1 MSIDQSGEK
10 QPKTGKGPIVIA
22 TAGVLALVAAGG
34 FFFMQNQDGA
44 APVTLGATE
53 TAGVETIA
61 PAAGKKE
68 EKKAEEKAAEAQ
80 AEPAKADEIVI
91 GDPVV
96 AKMGT
101 EEIKRSDVLNFIGT
115 LPPQVQEMPVKDL
128 FPMALDQVLNDR
140 IVGKK
145 AEQAKLEADPEV
157 SKQLA
162 LAKAQIVRNVYIERE
177 LAKAVSQKDLLK
189 AYEKA
194 LEGFERVDEVHA
206 RHILVKD
213 EAAAQE
219 IIKKLDEGKPFE
231 ELAKESTDAQTAV
244 NGGDLG
250 FFAKGQMIPEFSDAA
265 FALEPGTYTKTPVKT
280 QFGYHIIKV
289 EEKRKR
295 PEPQFEA
302 VKPQLEAQ
310 VRREKL
316 NSMLE
321 SWQKEAS
328 IKKFDINGKPV
339 SAEPKKN

>member
-1 MSIDQSGEK
+1 MSIEQSGQK

-34 FFFMQNQDGA
+34 FFFMQNQGSVSPVALSA
-44 APVTLGATE
+44 AE
-53 TAGVETIA
+53 TGGVETIA

-68 EKKAEEKAAEAQ
+68 EKKAEEKAA
-80 AEPAKADEIVI
+80 AEPAKAEEIVI

-145 AEQAKLEADPEV
+145 AEQAQLEADPEV

-321 SWQKEAS
+321 SWQKEAA

>member
-328 IKKFDINGKPV
+328 IKKFDINGRPV